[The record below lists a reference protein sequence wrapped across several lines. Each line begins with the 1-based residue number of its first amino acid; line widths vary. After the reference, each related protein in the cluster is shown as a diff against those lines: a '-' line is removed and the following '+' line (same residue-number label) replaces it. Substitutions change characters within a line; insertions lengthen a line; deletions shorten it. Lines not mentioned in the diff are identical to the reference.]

1 MNEFEL
7 IQRHFVTP
15 NTLGAG
21 AMRAPHVLLGPGD
34 DCALIQHTAGL
45 AQAVSSD
52 MLVAGRHF
60 FEDTDPASLGHKA
73 LAVNLSDLAAMG
85 AKPRSFTLA
94 LALPTVDDAWVG
106 AFSRGLL
113 RLADTH
119 QCALIGGDITRGP
132 LSIAITVMG
141 DVPLAEALRR
151 DGAQAGDDIYVSG
164 TLGDAALAL
173 SWALDDPRTAAAKA
187 TLSATDRA
195 AVVERM
201 TAPTPRVAL
210 GLALRGVASAAM
222 DVSDGIAGDLRHLL
236 AASRCGAT
244 IQVDALPVSAAVRDL
259 PIEVRRQFAFAGGD
273 DYELLF
279 TAPPTA
285 APHLQAL
292 CPKLGVKI
300 TRIGQILAD
309 TTLTLLD
316 ANGQSVTHSYRGFDH
331 FPS

>member
-1 MNEFEL
+1 
-7 IQRHFVTP
+7 
-15 NTLGAG
+15 
-21 AMRAPHVLLGPGD
+21 
-34 DCALIQHTAGL
+34 
-45 AQAVSSD
+45 
-52 MLVAGRHF
+52 
-60 FEDTDPASLGHKA
+60 
-73 LAVNLSDLAAMG
+73 
-85 AKPRSFTLA
+85 
-94 LALPTVDDAWVG
+94 
-106 AFSRGLL
+106 
-113 RLADTH
+113 
-119 QCALIGGDITRGP
+119 
-132 LSIAITVMG
+132 
-141 DVPLAEALRR
+141 
-151 DGAQAGDDIYVSG
+151 
-164 TLGDAALAL
+164 
-173 SWALDDPRTAAAKA
+173 
-187 TLSATDRA
+187 LSATDRA

-201 TAPTPRVAL
+201 TAPTPRIAL

-259 PIEVRRQFAFAGGD
+259 PIEIRRQFAFAGGD

-292 CPKLGVKI
+292 FPKLGVKI